1 MSRISIAALAVLMVS
16 LAVACGSDPD
26 PEIPL
31 AAQSEVTGVILDV
44 AAASLALIET
54 FSVQDDAGARWDFRG
69 EGYRGWLPSHVRDH
83 MVQGAPITV
92 TYHEEDGVLMVNEI
106 EDAGDGG

>member
-1 MSRISIAALAVLMVS
+1 MSITAIAALLTV
-16 LAVACGSDPD
+16 LAVACGNDTA
-26 PEIPL
+26 PESPP
-31 AAQSEVTGVILDV
+31 AAQFEVTGVVLDV
-44 AAASLALIET
+44 TADSLELIEA
-54 FSVQDDAGARWDFRG
+54 FSVQDDGGARWDFRA

-92 TYHEEDGVLMVNEI
+92 TYHEEDGALMVDQI